1 MKILRLFKAIK
12 IGIKTVLFSVIA
24 GLGFCGFLKQ
34 RYLADLVELYHDN
47 KTEESLVYHSRIEI
61 KEIILWQGYL

>member
-34 RYLADLVELYHDN
+34 RYLADLVELHHDN
-47 KTEESLVYHSRIEI
+47 KTEESLVYSRIEI